1 MRMSAR
7 LPSGAPVSQRGRP
20 GAGARILVIEDDPSI
35 RRTVERNLAGHGFD
49 VRGAE
54 SGEAGLDLETR
65 FHPDL
70 VLLDMVLP
78 DVDGFE
84 VIERLRSRTTTP
96 IIVLSVQGA
105 EQDKVRA
112 LELGADDYL
121 TKPFGVDEL
130 LARIRVALRHAAR
143 SGSGQ
148 DTTFRSADLEVDLER
163 RVVTVAGRRV
173 HLTPT
178 EYGLLGALIGNAGRV
193 MTDRALL
200 QRVWGPEYG
209 SEDHYLHVYMARLR
223 KKLERDPANPRYL
236 HTEAGVGYRLVELET
251 D

>member
-1 MRMSAR
+1 MSQ
-7 LPSGAPVSQRGRP
+7 PGRA
-20 GAGARILVIEDDPSI
+20 GTGARILVIEDEPAI
-35 RRTVERNLAGHGFD
+35 RLAVERNLTGHGFD
-49 VRGAE
+49 VRGIDSAE
-54 SGEAGLDLETR
+54 GGLELETR

-70 VLLDMVLP
+70 VLLDLVLP
-78 DVDGFE
+78 DVEGFE
-84 VIERLRSRTTTP
+84 VIQRLRSRSSIP
-96 IIVLSVQGA
+96 IIVLSVRGA

-143 SGSGQ
+143 SGSGG
-148 DTTFRSADLEVDLER
+148 DSVFRSAELEVDLER
-163 RVVTVAGRRV
+163 RNVTVAGRQV

-178 EYGLLGALIGNAGRV
+178 EYSLLGALIADAGRV
-193 MTDRALL
+193 LTDRALL

-236 HTEAGVGYRLVELET
+236 HTEAGVGYRLLELET

>member
-1 MRMSAR
+1 VSHAAR
-7 LPSGAPVSQRGRP
+7 KTN
-20 GAGARILVIEDDPSI
+20 GARILVIEDEPGI
-35 RRTVERNLAGHGFD
+35 RHAVERNLAGHGFD
-49 VRGAE
+49 VRGADSAE
-54 SGEAGLDLETR
+54 SGLETETR

-70 VLLDMVLP
+70 VLLDLVLP
-78 DVDGFE
+78 DAEGFE
-84 VIERLRSRTTTP
+84 VIERLRSRTSIP
-96 IIVLSVQGA
+96 IIVLSVRGA
-105 EQDKVRA
+105 EPDKVRA

-143 SGSGQ
+143 SASGH
-148 DTTFRSADLEVDLER
+148 DSVFRSADLEVDVASR
-163 RVVTVAGRRV
+163 TVTVGGEPV

-178 EYGLLGALIGNAGRV
+178 EYALLGALIADAGRV
-193 MTDRALL
+193 LTDRALL

-236 HTEAGVGYRLVELET
+236 RTEAGVGYRLLEL
-251 D
+251 DAR

>member
-1 MRMSAR
+1 MSR
-7 LPSGAPVSQRGRP
+7 SPTP
-20 GAGARILVIEDDPSI
+20 GARILVIDDEPAI
-35 RRTVERNLAGHGFD
+35 RRAVERNLAGHGFD

-54 SGEAGLDLETR
+54 SGEEGLELETR
-65 FHPDL
+65 YHPDL

-78 DVDGFE
+78 DISGTD
-84 VIERLRSRTTTP
+84 VIARLRERTSIP
-96 IIVLSVQGA
+96 IIVLSVRGA
-105 EQDKVRA
+105 EAEKVRA

-143 SGSGQ
+143 SGSGH
-148 DTTFRSADLEVDLER
+148 DSVFRSGELAVDLER
-163 RVVTVAGRRV
+163 REVTVAGSRV

-178 EYGLLGALIGNAGRV
+178 EYALLGALIADAGRV
-193 MTDRALL
+193 LTDRALL

-223 KKLERDPANPRYL
+223 KKLERDPGNPRHL
-236 HTEAGVGYRLVELET
+236 RTEPGVGYRLLELEADPT
-251 D
+251 SQY

>member
-1 MRMSAR
+1 MTEV
-7 LPSGAPVSQRGRP
+7 GGR
-20 GAGARILVIEDDPSI
+20 GARILVIDDEPAL
-35 RRTVERNLAGHGFD
+35 RQAVERNLAGHGFD
-49 VRGAE
+49 MRGAE
-54 SGEAGLDLETR
+54 TGEEGLELETR

-78 DVDGFE
+78 DLPGTT
-84 VIERLRSRTTTP
+84 VIARLRERSSVP
-96 IIVLSVQGA
+96 IIILSVREA
-105 EQDKVRA
+105 EADKVRA

-143 SGSGQ
+143 SGRIDSV
-148 DTTFRSADLEVDLER
+148 FRSGELSVDLER
-163 RVVTVAGRRV
+163 REVRVGDKRV

-178 EYGLLGALIGNAGRV
+178 EYALLGALIAEAGRV
-193 MTDRALL
+193 LTDRALL

-223 KKLERDPANPRYL
+223 KKLEPDPAKPRFL
-236 HTEAGVGYRLVELET
+236 RTEPGVGYRLLEGET
-251 D
+251 DPSDG

>member
-1 MRMSAR
+1 MKAR
-7 LPSGAPVSQRGRP
+7 TAT
-20 GAGARILVIEDDPSI
+20 AGARILVVDDEPAL
-35 RRTVERNLAGHGFD
+35 RQAVERNLAGHGFE

-54 SGEAGLDLETR
+54 TGEAGLELETR

-78 DVDGFE
+78 DICGVE
-84 VIERLRSRTTTP
+84 VIQRLRERSSVP
-96 IIVLSVQGA
+96 VIVLSVRGA
-105 EQDKVRA
+105 EADKVRA

-143 SGSGQ
+143 SGTA
-148 DTTFRSADLEVDLER
+148 DPVFRSGELAVDLER
-163 RVVTVAGRRV
+163 REVSVAGSPV

-178 EYGLLGALIGNAGRV
+178 EYAILSAMVADAGRV
-193 MTDRALL
+193 ITDRALL

-209 SEDHYLHVYMARLR
+209 SEDHYLHVYMGRLR
-223 KKLERDPANPRYL
+223 KKLERDPASPRHL
-236 HTEAGVGYRLVELET
+236 RTEAGVGYRLMELEPE
-251 D
+251 

>member
-1 MRMSAR
+1 VNATKQA
-7 LPSGAPVSQRGRP
+7 G
-20 GAGARILVIEDDPSI
+20 GARILIIDDEPAL
-35 RRTVERNLAGHGFD
+35 RQAVERNLAGHGFE
-49 VRGAE
+49 VRGAAT
-54 SGEAGLDLETR
+54 GEEGLELETR

-78 DVDGFE
+78 DIGGLE
-84 VIERLRSRTTTP
+84 VIRRIRARSSLP
-96 IIVLSVQGA
+96 LIVLSVRGEEA
-105 EQDKVRA
+105 DKVRA

-143 SGSGQ
+143 SGSS
-148 DTTFRSADLEVDLER
+148 DPVFRSGDLAVDLER
-163 RVVTVAGRRV
+163 REVSVAGAPV

-178 EYGLLGALIGNAGRV
+178 EYALLGALVADAGRV
-193 MTDRALL
+193 ITDRALL

-223 KKLERDPANPRYL
+223 KKLERDPASPRL
-236 HTEAGVGYRLVELET
+236 LRTEAGVGYRLMEHEY
-251 D
+251 

>member
-1 MRMSAR
+1 MSQPAQPG
-7 LPSGAPVSQRGRP
+7 LPGS
-20 GAGARILVIEDDPSI
+20 GARILVIEDEPAI
-35 RRTVERNLAGHGFD
+35 RRAVERNLTGHGFD
-49 VRGAE
+49 VRGVESAE
-54 SGEAGLDLETR
+54 DGLELETR

-70 VLLDMVLP
+70 VLLDLVLP
-78 DVDGFE
+78 GVGGFE
-84 VIERLRSRTTTP
+84 VIQRLRSRTSIP
-96 IIVLSVQGA
+96 IIVLSVRGA

-143 SGSGQ
+143 SGSGP
-148 DTTFRSADLEVDLER
+148 DPIFRSADLEVDVAR
-163 RVVTVAGRRV
+163 RAVTVSGQRV

-178 EYGLLGALIGNAGRV
+178 EYALLGALIADAGRV
-193 MTDRALL
+193 LTDRALL

-223 KKLERDPANPRYL
+223 KKLERDPGNPRYL
-236 HTEAGVGYRLVELET
+236 RTEAGVGYRLLEL
-251 D
+251 DSG

>member
-1 MRMSAR
+1 VTRA
-7 LPSGAPVSQRGRP
+7 GRKEN
-20 GAGARILVIEDDPSI
+20 AARILVIEDEPGI
-35 RRTVERNLAGHGFD
+35 RHAVERNLTGHGFD
-49 VRGAE
+49 VRGVESAE
-54 SGEAGLDLETR
+54 GGLELETR

-70 VLLDMVLP
+70 VLLDLVLP
-78 DVDGFE
+78 DAEGFE
-84 VIERLRSRTTTP
+84 VIEQLRSRTTTP
-96 IIVLSVQGA
+96 IIVLSVRGA

-130 LARIRVALRHAAR
+130 LARIRVSLRHAAR
-143 SGSGQ
+143 SGSGP
-148 DTTFRSADLEVDLER
+148 DPIFRSAELEVDLAR
-163 RVVTVAGRRV
+163 RAVTVDGRNV

-178 EYGLLGALIGNAGRV
+178 EYSLLGALIADAGRV
-193 MTDRALL
+193 LTDRALL

-236 HTEAGVGYRLVELET
+236 RTEAGVGYRLLEL
-251 D
+251 DAG